1 MRFHLQPFTK
11 FSLVAFALGWLCVTT
26 TTPSFLYAE
35 PSPPSP
41 PPVFQPDETQHG
53 FSQYESIPYHPPSS
67 PDPLPLQEPS
77 GDLDDALNQP
87 PGGLFYRIE
96 FAKGF
101 EEAQGIRKG
110 HTIVSVEPTTVFTPE
125 SPFVFLVFHVHQH
138 YAPYQVIGRL
148 YPEKVNGETS
158 TALIEE
164 DAIYLATEDDGGY
177 LQFDRPG
184 KQWPVGDYRVEI
196 YVGFEVNP
204 INMMGTMRFSVA
216 APSTR

>member
-1 MRFHLQPFTK
+1 MRLLLRPAIGT
-11 FSLVAFALGWLCVTT
+11 SVVASIFWWLCSTAVFC
-26 TTPSFLYAE
+26 PLYAASSD
-35 PSPPSP
+35 PAP

-53 FSQYESIPYHPPSS
+53 FSKYESIPHHPPASLEQS
-67 PDPLPLQEPS
+67 PDQES
-77 GDLDDALNQP
+77 DLNKALDQP

-101 EEAQGIRKG
+101 EEAQGLRKG
-110 HTIVSVEPTTVFTPE
+110 HTIVSVEPTKVFPPE

-148 YPEKVNGETS
+148 YPEHIEGQDS
-158 TALIEE
+158 SALIEE

-177 LQFDRPG
+177 LQFDRPA
-184 KQWPVGDYRVEI
+184 KHWPVGTYRVEI

-216 APSTR
+216 THSTP